1 MEQLDLIANL
11 SGCLRYQTKPNCSD
25 LCFHTKYRTIDG
37 TCNNLQNPLWGS
49 SHTQFRRILRPI
61 YENGFN
67 TPVGKYTIQY
77 KLRDDQIDNNYFI
90 GWTKGMKYYGFE
102 KPGARLVS
110 TSIIRT
116 TEITSDEEITHM
128 VMQWGQFLDH
138 DLDHAIPSTTKESW
152 EGSLN

>member
-1 MEQLDLIANL
+1 MKNTFFGQI
-11 SGCLRYQTKPNCSD
+11 
-25 LCFHTKYRTIDG
+25 TI
-37 TCNNLQNPLWGS
+37 
-49 SHTQFRRILRPI
+49 
-61 YENGFN
+61 
-67 TPVGKYTIQY
+67 VV
-77 KLRDDQIDNNYFI
+77 YFI

-116 TEITSDEEITHM
+116 NEITSDEEITHM

-152 EGSLN
+152 EGLWKSIINIVVLNCSNLLVVTDKLILYT